1 MENNN
6 FEVSIKD
13 LQKLIEQKNVTALR
27 ELFEEHNV
35 VDMSD
40 LVGEL
45 ELKEALFI
53 FKTLKKDVSA
63 EVFSYLPHDT
73 QEDLIQAFTGPQIKE
88 MLDALYDDD
97 ILDFIEEMPANIVQH
112 VLKNA
117 SPQQR
122 AEINRLLSYEENS
135 AGSIMSTNF
144 VVLKE
149 KDTVPQA
156 IQKIREQG
164 LKAETINYCYI
175 TDEKKMLVGVAS
187 LRDILLC
194 QSEEP
199 MTQLMDTDLIF
210 VTTHEDQEE
219 VARLIEKYDITVMPV
234 VNDEQCL
241 VGIVTVDDIIDVIHE
256 EATEDIHKMNAI
268 SPITKT
274 YLETSV
280 WEMSKSRIVWLL
292 VLMISATFTGTI
304 MDSYESVLA
313 QNVTLSFFI
322 PMLMDAAGNA
332 GSQSATM
339 VIRAL
344 AIGELEPK
352 DMLKIW
358 WKEGRVALI
367 CGCIMGG
374 VNFMRILITMNKVD
388 FHTTWIV
395 SVTVFVAVMIAKLV
409 GCTLPIIAQ
418 KLKQDPAVM
427 AGPLI
432 TTLVDA
438 STLFVYFQLATHF
451 LL

>member
-1 MENNN
+1 MENK
-6 FEVSIKD
+6 FDVTIQD
-13 LQKLIEQKNVTALR
+13 LETLIATKKITKLR
-27 ELFEEHNV
+27 ELFDDHNV
-35 VDMSD
+35 VDMSE
-40 LVGEL
+40 LVGD
-45 ELKEALFI
+45 LKLQEALFI

-63 EVFSYLPHDT
+63 EIFSYLGHDK
-73 QEDLIQAFTGPQIKE
+73 QEALIQAFTGPQIKE
-88 MLDALYDDD
+88 MLDELYDDD

-122 AEINRLLSYEENS
+122 VEINKLLSYEENS
-135 AGSIMSTNF
+135 AGSIMTTNF
-144 VVLKE
+144 VGLKE
-149 KDTVPQA
+149 KDTIPQA
-156 IQKIREQG
+156 IEKIRKQG
-164 LKAETINYCYI
+164 QKAETINYCYI
-175 TDEKKMLVGVAS
+175 IDAKKTLVGVTS

-194 QSEEP
+194 QQDET
-199 MTQLMDTDLIF
+199 MADLMETDLIYA
-210 VTTHEDQEE
+210 TTNEDQEE
-219 VARLIEKYDITVMPV
+219 VAKLIEKYDITVVPV
-234 VNDEQCL
+234 VNDQKCL
-241 VGIVTVDDIIDVIHE
+241 VGIITVDDIIDVIHE

-268 SPITKT
+268 SPINKT

-280 WEMSKSRIVWLL
+280 FEMSKSRIVWLL
-292 VLMISATFTGTI
+292 VLMISATFTGSI
-304 MDSYESVLA
+304 MDSYEHVLSA
-313 QNVTLSFFI
+313 NVTLSFFI

-344 AIGELEPK
+344 AVGELHTS

-367 CGCIMGG
+367 CGTIMGV
-374 VNFMRILITMNKVD
+374 VNFLRVLITMQTID

-395 SVTVFVAVMIAKLV
+395 SVTVFLAVMLAKLV
-409 GCTLPIIAQ
+409 GCTLPVVAE
-418 KLKQDPAVM
+418 KLHQDPAVM

-438 STLFVYFQLATHF
+438 TTLFIYFQLATHF